1 MDDRLKYKLTRFE
14 ASPPKDA
21 WDNISK
27 ALDNDQTFSER
38 LYQYAETPPADN
50 WNAIYKELN
59 DEVAPAKVVPFS
71 IRFKKPIRYA
81 AAAAVI
87 GIILTVSTLLLKRT
101 EAGALQAGSGTTVPV
116 RQAHIPL
123 PGPNTVLQ
131 NNRTTALM
139 AAPMDNF
146 QKTSTFK
153 KRLLRLIQPQKL
165 FTSIAIGKGFMPKK
179 ISKPALFTNASLS
192 NYMVF
197 SDDSG
202 LAMRMPKKL
211 FPLVQCDDGDAS
223 CRQRIRD
230 LQQKL
235 SSSAL
240 ATDFTAILEM
250 LRQVQ

>member
-1 MDDRLKYKLTRFE
+1 MDDQLKYKLTRFE
-14 ASPPKDA
+14 ASPPPDA
-21 WDNISK
+21 WDNILK
-27 ALDNDQTFSER
+27 ALDNDHNFPER
-38 LYQYAETPPADN
+38 LYHYAETPPPSN
-50 WNAIYKELN
+50 WNTIIKKLEG
-59 DEVAPAKVVPFS
+59 DVAQPKVIPFAT
-71 IRFKKPIRYA
+71 RFKKPIRYA

-116 RQAHIPL
+116 RPPNIPL
-123 PGPNTVLQ
+123 PDHSTALQ

-139 AAPMDNF
+139 AVPKEGIQEA
-146 QKTSTFK
+146 STLK

-179 ISKPALFTNASLS
+179 ISKPSLFTTASLS
-192 NYMVF
+192 NYMVL
-197 SDDSG
+197 SDENG
-202 LAMRMPKKL
+202 LAMRVPKKL

-223 CRQRIRD
+223 CRQRIKD